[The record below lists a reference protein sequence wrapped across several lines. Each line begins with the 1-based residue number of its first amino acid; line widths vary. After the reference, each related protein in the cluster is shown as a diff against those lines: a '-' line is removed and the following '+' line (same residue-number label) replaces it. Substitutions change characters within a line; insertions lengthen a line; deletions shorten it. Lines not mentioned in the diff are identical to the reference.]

1 MNSTL
6 NNRQNVPGSTEAL
19 SYSPDRSYFKQKWIE
34 IARAKYLLLLLAP
47 GFIYYV
53 VFHYIPMY
61 GVVIAFQDYRITRG
75 FTDSEWVGLKHFVA
89 FFNYN
94 AFPKIIRNTIM
105 INIVNLVL
113 GFPVPIIL
121 AVMISEVK
129 NSGFRRTIQTIT
141 YLPHF
146 ISVVIIAGMV
156 VTFLSPRFGV
166 INLLLN
172 RVLGI
177 EPIHFL
183 THSEYFWLIHAGM
196 NVWKGA
202 GWGSIIYI
210 AAIAGVNPELYEA
223 AIVDGA
229 GRFRRIWH
237 ITLPAIR
244 PTIMILLILN
254 LGRMLTVGAESIL
267 LLYNPTIYDTADVI
281 STFVYRRGLLGA
293 QWSFATAVGVFN
305 SVINLILLTF
315 ANYASSKTTGSALW

>member
-1 MNSTL
+1 MSDL
-6 NNRQNVPGSTEAL
+6 VPSGGSDGRRSAPVL
-19 SYSPDRSYFKQKWIE
+19 SPTHGPFLKRKWQE
-34 IARAKYLLLLLAP
+34 IVRAKYLLLLLTP
-47 GFIYYV
+47 GFVYYV
-53 VFHYIPMY
+53 IFHYLPMY

-75 FTDSEWVGLKHFVA
+75 VFDSDWVGFKHFIA

-94 AFPKIIRNTIM
+94 AFPKIMRNTIM
-105 INIVNLVL
+105 INVVNLVL
-113 GFPVPIIL
+113 GFPIPIIL
-121 AVMISEVK
+121 AIMITEVP
-129 NSGFRRTIQTIT
+129 NSAFRRTIQTIT

-156 VTFLSPRFGV
+156 ITFLSPRFGI
-166 INLLLN
+166 INLIIN
-172 RVLGI
+172 RVFGL
-177 EPIHFL
+177 EPVHFL
-183 THSEYFWLIHAGM
+183 THPEYFWFIHAGM
-196 NVWKGA
+196 NIWKGA

-210 AAIAGVNPELYEA
+210 AAISGVNPELYEA

-305 SVINLILLTF
+305 SLINLILLSF
-315 ANYASSKTTGSALW
+315 ANYASSRTTGSSLW